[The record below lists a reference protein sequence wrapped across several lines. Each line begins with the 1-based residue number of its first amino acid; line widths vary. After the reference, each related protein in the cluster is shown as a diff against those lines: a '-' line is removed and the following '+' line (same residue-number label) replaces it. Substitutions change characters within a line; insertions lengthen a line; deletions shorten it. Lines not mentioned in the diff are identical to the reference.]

1 MIPPPP
7 KRPLSS
13 YILFSNDIRAS
24 INATTPDGKKSVTEA
39 SKQIGEKWKT
49 ITPEEKKKYE
59 DKASELRA
67 KYELEATKY
76 NKLYVEP
83 FKKTNYNTLMVKD
96 FYSKNKVSSIV

>member
-59 DKASELRA
+59 DKAS
-67 KYELEATKY
+67 ATKY

-83 FKKTNYNTLMVKD
+83 FKKTNYNTLMMKD